1 MIHGLGQQ
9 AATRYKAPDGAI
21 KEGRWAVAD
30 GSGGAAEPAYVLG
43 CYAAP
48 YGVAYATAALAAT
61 ADYDLSGT
69 AVPAGSVV
77 YLSRAGAGATPEEL
91 ETGVFAA
98 VQTDDEGAW
107 SHEALEGFGGTL
119 WAWIKVPA
127 TVLDALDAGI
137 SCSMEARIRRDAED
151 ENIQH
156 VSIPA
161 VRGDDPDVTA
171 NSWSYV
177 DYTFTGTAPG
187 GVEAVYV
194 SADSGD
200 LSTLTVDAL
209 TQRVKATA
217 VPNADGAYT
226 ATLQSYDFDVV
237 RYIVWCL
244 SETGTLTAAMTWT
257 GGTCLS
263 GDTLITLADGGTRR
277 LAEVRPGDLLLAG
290 DGTATRARRVAR
302 GRWND
307 RHTLYRFEDGTVIDE
322 IHAHRFY
329 NCEAGFWQL
338 LERWRIGDH
347 ARRQDGAEVALV
359 AVERVEEPAEMF
371 GLWTESRDYWA
382 NGLLS
387 GETAANQALL
397 ADATAEQAAD
407 MMASLEE
414 SAILQL
420 LGVKEML
427 P

>member
-1 MIHGLGQQ
+1 MIHSKSSRLMIHGLGQQ
-9 AATRYKAPDGAI
+9 AATRYKAPDGAV

-43 CYAAP
+43 CYDAP

-61 ADYDLSGT
+61 ADYDLSGM

-77 YLSRAGAGATPEEL
+77 YLSRAGAGVAPEEL
-91 ETGVFAA
+91 DAGVFAS
-98 VQTDDEGAW
+98 VQSDDEGAW
-107 SHEALEGFGGTL
+107 SYAGLEGFDGML
-119 WAWIKVPA
+119 WAWIKVPS
-127 TVLDALDAGI
+127 TVLDALDAEV
-137 SCSMEARIRRDAED
+137 SCE
-151 ENIQH
+151 
-156 VSIPA
+156 
-161 VRGDDPDVTA
+161 VTA
-171 NSWSYV
+171 SVCETEAETIQSVVLGGITDDGNAYPTV
-177 DYTFTGTAPG
+177 TVTGARPEA
-187 GVEAVYV
+187 VAVYV
-194 SADSGD
+194 SEYEPG
-200 LSTLTVDAL
+200 DAL
-209 TQRVKATA
+209 TSKALTEGVVSWA
-217 VPNADGAYT
+217 EAASGSYTITFDGDWNQDY
-226 ATLQSYDFDVV
+226 V
-237 RYIVWCL
+237 VWCR
-244 SETGTLTAAMTWT
+244 SELPGLTASMTHT
-257 GGTCLS
+257 SQTCLS

-277 LAEVRPGDLLLAG
+277 LDSIQPGDLLLAG
-290 DGTATRARRVAR
+290 DGTPTWARRVAR

-307 RHTLYRFEDGTVIDE
+307 HHTLYRFEDGTVVDE

-329 NCEAGFWQL
+329 NCETGFWQL